1 MRKERTVSTV
11 AALAVLMVFA
21 VSILSAL
28 LAGAGAYQRL
38 TSRHQTAYE
47 SRTAAQYLATKVRQA
62 ESSSAVAIGE
72 IDGLQALKITRFID
86 SEVYV
91 TWVYCRDG
99 YLMELFCAENA
110 GLAAADGEK
119 LMPMKSMAFSLEDG
133 LLTAKLSMENATQ
146 QVVISVRG
154 AKEWQP

>member
-38 TSRHQTAYE
+38 TSRYQTAYE

-62 ESSSAVAIGE
+62 QTPSAVAVGE
-72 IDGLQALKITRFID
+72 FCGAQALKLTCYIHGET
-86 SEVYV
+86 YV
-91 TWVYCRDG
+91 TWVYCHDG
-99 YLMELFCAENA
+99 YLMELFCLEGADL
-110 GLAAADGEK
+110 GAADGEK
-119 LMPMKSMAFSLEDG
+119 ILPMKSMTLSLNDG

-154 AKEWQP
+154 AKGWQP